1 MYHHC
6 ECQWEKKIIAINT
19 LMHNCNK
26 ICITEKK
33 HCRTKKI
40 FFGKSTCFIILKSTL
55 KKLFIHKTTN
65 LQKHRSAAL
74 FSGINDKISLSV
86 V

>member
-1 MYHHC
+1 MHN
-6 ECQWEKKIIAINT
+6 WEKT
-19 LMHNCNK
+19 LSNQK
-26 ICITEKK
+26 DLFL
-33 HCRTKKI
+33 I
-40 FFGKSTCFIILKSTL
+40 FKSTL

-65 LQKHRSAAL
+65 LQKRRSAAL

>member
-1 MYHHC
+1 MHN
-6 ECQWEKKIIAINT
+6 WEKT
-19 LMHNCNK
+19 LSNQK
-26 ICITEKK
+26 DFLK
-33 HCRTKKI
+33 
-40 FFGKSTCFIILKSTL
+40 KSTRFIILKSTL